1 MRNWFSKSLKKSME
15 IKYSIFFL
23 YTKVLTWPGTANSKQ
38 WQGAV
43 PLFLTKTIM
52 FMIFY
57 SLKKMER
64 KKANISS
71 QESQWIFLVKTS
83 KQKCLLLNVHRMEY
97 ILLYY
102 VYRSDR
108 HDQSLEKSLYVSN
121 F

>member
-57 SLKKMER
+57 SLKKNGE
-64 KKANISS
+64 KKGKYIITR
-71 QESQWIFLVKTS
+71 ESVDFFTILAS
-83 KQKCLLLNVHRMEY
+83 LLQ
-97 ILLYY
+97 I
-102 VYRSDR
+102 
-108 HDQSLEKSLYVSN
+108 
-121 F
+121 